1 MSVTT
6 IDPPGRATAG
16 IDWAIDGHVISI
28 VDPSGTE
35 TRRAS
40 VPHTI
45 AGLRRLVRLLHE
57 AEVTEVGI
65 ERPTARSSTPC
76 SPPGSWCWS
85 SPPTRSRTCARAT
98 ARPVTRT
105 TGSTPTCWRTPSAP
119 TATAW
124 SH

>member
-1 MSVTT
+1 MSDRLSCPGPPEGAHLLRHSKEHTMSVTT

-57 AEVTEVGI
+57 A
-65 ERPTARSSTPC
+65 
-76 SPPGSWCWS
+76 
-85 SPPTRSRTCARAT
+85 
-98 ARPVTRT
+98 
-105 TGSTPTCWRTPSAP
+105 
-119 TATAW
+119 
-124 SH
+124 